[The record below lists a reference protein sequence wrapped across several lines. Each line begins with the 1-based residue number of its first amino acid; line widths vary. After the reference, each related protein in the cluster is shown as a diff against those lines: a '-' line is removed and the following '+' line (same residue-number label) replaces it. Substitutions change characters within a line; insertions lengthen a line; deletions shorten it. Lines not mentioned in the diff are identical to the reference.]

1 MNDLPHLPWSYLC
14 IEGNIGAG
22 KTSLARRIAHDYN
35 ARLVLEEF
43 EDNSFLPK
51 FYQDPDKYAFP
62 LELSFM
68 AERFQQMVTTFSK
81 TDLFRPMLVSDYFF
95 DKSLIFGRKTLDDDL
110 LRLYRR
116 LFDIMSAS
124 MPRPELLVYLYLGVE
139 QLQENIRKRGREYE
153 RGINLEYLQ
162 SIQESYLEYLKRR
175 EDIRIVILDT
185 TDTDFVVVE
194 SDYSAILELL
204 SKDYPLGVTT
214 LAAASSGGLF

>member
-1 MNDLPHLPWSYLC
+1 MNDLPHVPWSYLC